1 MFKSVPLLRTT
12 LATFST
18 ILPFPPAVDRLV
30 VIFGPRMQQ
39 GLSKAALQNLQEY
52 PRMINDCYD
61 YLVRILQQD
70 LLLRILHLSFLFHCL
85 QVLHHM
91 QPPP

>member
-39 GLSKAALQNLQEY
+39 GLGKAALKNHQKY
-52 PRMINDCYD
+52 PRMINDWND

-70 LLLRILHLSFLFHCL
+70 LLLRILLLSFLFRL